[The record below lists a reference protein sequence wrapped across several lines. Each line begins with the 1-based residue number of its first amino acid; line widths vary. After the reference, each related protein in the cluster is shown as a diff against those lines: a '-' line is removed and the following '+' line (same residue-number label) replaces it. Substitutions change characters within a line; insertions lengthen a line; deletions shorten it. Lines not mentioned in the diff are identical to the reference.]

1 MNVRDKIKKIVESH
15 ELLRLATVDENG
27 MPKVRSVDYAVD
39 KEDESVLYFMTF
51 KQTNKVNELRKNN
64 NVHVV
69 IDKEA
74 GSIEGLAQI
83 LYFKASGKAYEVN
96 TQEEVQ
102 KAMGLI
108 IEKYPYLS
116 DLPGDPSMMTVFR
129 IELDKVVVTDN
140 SVEFGY
146 MEEETYR

>member
-1 MNVRDKIKKIVESH
+1 MNVRDKIKKVVESH
-15 ELLRLATVDENG
+15 ELLRLATVDENE

-83 LYFKASGKAYEVN
+83 LYFKASGKAYEVD

-116 DLPGDPSMMTVFR
+116 NLPGDPSMMTVFR